1 MAPLSD
7 ITGVVLAGGQST
19 RFGRNKAL
27 VEWQGQFLIQHVI
40 NALTAVFDECFLV
53 TSTADTAASYAFLNL
68 PIVSDRHKN
77 QGPRAGIDAALHQ
90 CRTPWIFAVACDM
103 PTLSPELITF
113 LCGLA
118 GKGADAV
125 IPWPAS
131 GPEPLCGLYH
141 KNTRQEIAG
150 QLQANKGRLKDLLE
164 KLAVRKVIE
173 EEMASLA
180 GFARLFANVN
190 RETDLGRLS

>member
-1 MAPLSD
+1 MASLSD

-27 VEWQGQFLIQHVI
+27 VKWQGQFLIQHVI
-40 NALTAVFDECFLV
+40 NALTAVLDECFLV
-53 TSTADTAASYAFLNL
+53 TNTPATYAFLDL
-68 PIVSDRHKN
+68 PMIADRYKN
-77 QGPRAGIDAALHQ
+77 QGPLAGIDAALHH

-103 PTLSPELITF
+103 PALSPELITF

-125 IPWPAS
+125 IPWPAT

-141 KNTRQEIAG
+141 ENARHTIAG
-150 QLQANKGRLKDLLE
+150 QLQASKGRLKDLLD
-164 KLAVRKVIE
+164 KLAVRRVLE
-173 EEMASLA
+173 EEMPALA
-180 GFARLFANVN
+180 GSARLLANVN
-190 RETDLGRLS
+190 RETDLEKLS

>member
-27 VEWQGQFLIQHVI
+27 VKWQGQFLIQHVI
-40 NALTAVFDECFLV
+40 NALTAVLDECFLV
-53 TSTADTAASYAFLNL
+53 TNKPATYAFLDL
-68 PIVSDRHKN
+68 PMIADRYKN
-77 QGPRAGIDAALHQ
+77 QGPLAGIDAALNH

-103 PTLSPELITF
+103 PKLSPELITF

-125 IPWPAS
+125 IPWPAT

-141 KNTRQEIAG
+141 KNACHKIAG
-150 QLQANKGRLKDLLE
+150 QLQASKGRLKDLLD
-164 KLAVRKVIE
+164 KLAVRRVIE
-173 EEMASLA
+173 EEMPALVGS
-180 GFARLFANVN
+180 ARLLANVN
-190 RETDLGRLS
+190 WETDLERLS